1 MQTKDN
7 KNYLRNLSM
16 DIIQTQQ
23 GNMPIVKTYEQNAYD
38 DPSRQQ
44 QNFVKAI
51 KFYDYRK
58 DGALVKQFKVDEGV
72 MDAAYRTYDISTL
85 HFGN

>member
-1 MQTKDN
+1 
-7 KNYLRNLSM
+7 M